1 MQLPL
6 GYSCVASVFKLE
18 IENVFFPRSFVVFLS
33 SDTPALHSERS
44 SVATCCE
51 AVCVVLLYR
60 HWSNY
65 CLISICC
72 IMVLEILWTQ
82 DNKLKAWKYFFV
94 KCDRLQ
100 PGNAVVTKITGY
112 YRKNFLYLL
121 FSVIHDST
129 PYLPYLL
136 LLLAELFVHTSS
148 RPTASPSLCGM
159 LRSKTLQVDRLM
171 SSSKKL
177 HDLVRIHTFLAG
189 WVK

>member
-6 GYSCVASVFKLE
+6 GYSCVACVFKLE
-18 IENVFFPRSFVVFLS
+18 IETFFPRSFVVFLS

-65 CLISICC
+65 CLISFCC
-72 IMVLEILWTQ
+72 ITVLEILWTQ
-82 DNKLKAWKYFFV
+82 EYKLKAWKYFFV

-100 PGNAVVTKITGY
+100 TGNAIVTKIANY
-112 YRKNFLYLL
+112 YRKTFIYLL
-121 FSVIHDST
+121 FSVIHDSA
-129 PYLPYLL
+129 PYLLYL
-136 LLLAELFVHTSS
+136 LLLAELFVRTSS

-159 LRSKTLQVDRLM
+159 LRSKILQVDRLM